1 MWRSW
6 ILPESPNYPNKTGFS
21 ALKRG
26 EDWSF
31 YVFWKLHKKFGVAF
45 TFDMG
50 VNIFKLFCFK
60 KSPTKENNTT
70 RQGKVK
76 NNSSRIEDSR
86 SSSKTTSSSS
96 NNTSI
101 TTLNLLAGLAEGVS
115 LSKSHKPHLGGE
127 NYGMESDNQPLSCAH
142 TYLHVYIHTHANT
155 PKDASKTS
163 KALTASE
170 AEDHSTHSYCV
181 ESCNCFTVSSKS
193 FHCSLWCGSKP
204 IELTY
209 ANVYVCMYVPMY
221 LDI

>member
-50 VNIFKLFCFK
+50 VNIFKLLCFK

-101 TTLNLLAGLAEGVS
+101 TTLTLLAGLAEGVS

-142 TYLHVYIHTHANT
+142 TYLHVYIHTHTCKYTKRCQQKKQSADSIWGWRPQYT
-155 PKDASKTS
+155 F
-163 KALTASE
+163 L
-170 AEDHSTHSYCV
+170 
-181 ESCNCFTVSSKS
+181 
-193 FHCSLWCGSKP
+193 LRG
-204 IELTY
+204 I
-209 ANVYVCMYVPMY
+209 M
-221 LDI
+221 